1 MTQQEV
7 IKTFMQSLDKT
18 ELSGRAAFDE
28 AIQASSSFQ
37 NFEDFKRKFL
47 DDLKAAKNWQ
57 TFLIEKCGII
67 LDNKDTGAISGSD
80 AGGTTKG
87 AADILPSKGKAKY
100 PEGTSFTVNGLTIYG
115 VPPKENLTDDQ
126 QIVVQGLYSWWIRDS
141 LALIKESYGFSFSAE
156 DATNS
161 RMKLKFVDDENENF
175 LAYVNFDGASG
186 KEFESRVLC
195 VNMAFFKDMDATN
208 RHPKTDKD
216 QGLDR
221 TLVHEL
227 VHGLMSSNVNY
238 MVDLPGFLIE
248 GGSAEL
254 IHGLDDENRN
264 RIISTIQNTEGL
276 KNIFTALGSESQ
288 FPREVYDGGYIIMR
302 YFAKQAATDTTF
314 DYDTYQATVTTDSDN
329 FAVNY
334 WNEVT
339 MQGGDSAST
348 FSNAGENVIITGGAG
363 NDKINNYSQEV
374 IINAGG
380 GLNIISNIG
389 NNVTANGGDNVDTIT
404 NEGANVL
411 VNGGDGLDVLTN
423 QGANSVIKGDAGS
436 DLINNSIVDYETLNN
451 ASNFVITTSQ
461 NDSLYTVAN
470 SNLIGGNNSTLVGGG
485 GTDNIVNQAD
495 AVQVFG
501 EYGADSITN
510 YGFNSTIFGGDSDD
524 FILNTTYE
532 IEVDSKAENAKNGD
546 KDKIFVTGYRS
557 KLFGNRGNDL
567 FQNVVDEVEI
577 FGQNDKDT
585 IRNAGKAVSI
595 SGGKGNDYVFN
606 GEVVISDGESSAT
619 KTGGN
624 LAHIFLDAGKDTV
637 ENIAES
643 ISAEGGAGNDQFINN
658 GDFSTLVGDAGKD
671 SFTNY
676 GDEVTISGGAG
687 SDFIYTSG
695 NKVSLTGGAGKDT
708 IQNEGSEVYIL
719 TGKSKDSI
727 NNTGDR
733 ASILADAG
741 NDYIYSSGNNSS
753 ILGGKGRDSIRN
765 DGKNVT
771 ISGGKGNDKLWGGE
785 NSDIFI
791 YGKGDGKDIIY
802 GFDNADILQITGKFS
817 GSYNAKK
824 NEIAF
829 QIGSTKKAIT
839 LKDFTATTFNVNG
852 DSYQI
857 SDSQFVKK

>member
-18 ELSGRAAFDE
+18 ELSGRAALDE

-47 DDLKAAKNWQ
+47 ADLATAKNWQ

-67 LDNKDTGAISGSD
+67 LDNEDTGAISGSD
-80 AGGTTKG
+80 AGGTKKG

-100 PEGTSFTVNGLTIYG
+100 PEGTSFTVDGLTIYG
-115 VPPKENLTDDQ
+115 IPPKENLTDDQ
-126 QIVVQGLYSWWIRDS
+126 QIVVQGLYSWWIRD
-141 LALIKESYGFSFSAE
+141 ALKLIEESYGFSFSAE

-161 RMKLKFVDDENENF
+161 RMKLKFVNDENENF
-175 LAYVNFDGASG
+175 LAYVSFDGSDG

-208 RHPKTDKD
+208 RHPKTDKG

-238 MVDLPGFLIE
+238 FGDLPGFLAE

-264 RIISTIQNTEGL
+264 RIISTIQNTDAL
-276 KNIFTALGSESQ
+276 KEIFTTLGIES
-288 FPREVYDGGYIIMR
+288 RSEVYDGGYIIMR

-348 FSNAGENVIITGGAG
+348 FSNAGESVTINGGAD
-363 NDKINNYSQEV
+363 NDTIRNYSQEV
-374 IINAGG
+374 VINAGG
-380 GLNIISNIG
+380 GLNVISNIG
-389 NNVTANGGDNVDTIT
+389 NNVTANGGYNVDAIT

-411 VNGGDGLDVLTN
+411 VNGGDGLDVLN
-423 QGANSVIKGDAGS
+423 NKGANSVIKGDAGS

-451 ASNFVITTSQ
+451 ASNFVITTSK
-461 NDSLYTVAN
+461 NEELFTVAN
-470 SNLIGGNNSTLVGGG
+470 SALLGGNNSTLVGGD

-501 EYGADSITN
+501 EKGADSITN
-510 YGFNSTIFGGDSDD
+510 CGFNSTIFGGDDND
-524 FILNTTYE
+524 FILNTTDE
-532 IEVDSKAENAKNGD
+532 IEVNSKAENAKNGD

-577 FGQNDKDT
+577 FGQNDNDT

-595 SGGKGNDYVFN
+595 SGGTGNDYVFN

-624 LAHIFLDAGKDTV
+624 LSIIFLDAGRDTI
-637 ENIAES
+637 ENIAVS
-643 ISAEGGAGNDQFINN
+643 IKVEGGAGNDQFINS
-658 GDFSTLVGDAGKD
+658 GDTSTLNGDAGNDDFK
-671 SFTNY
+671 NY

-695 NKVSLTGGAGKDT
+695 NKVSLTGGAGKDS
-708 IQNEGSEVYIL
+708 IQNEGSEVYML

-727 NNTGDR
+727 NNAGDR

-741 NDYIYSSGNNSS
+741 NDYIQSSGNNSS
-753 ILGGKGRDSIRN
+753 ILGGKGRDSIVN
-765 DGKNVT
+765 DGNNVS
-771 ISGGKGNDKLWGGE
+771 ISGGKGNDKLWGGK
-785 NSDIFI
+785 NSDIFL

-802 GFDNADILQITGKFS
+802 NFDNADILQITGKFS

-824 NEIAF
+824 NEVAF
-829 QIGSTKKAIT
+829 QVGSTKNAIT

-857 SDSQFVKK
+857 SNSKFVKK